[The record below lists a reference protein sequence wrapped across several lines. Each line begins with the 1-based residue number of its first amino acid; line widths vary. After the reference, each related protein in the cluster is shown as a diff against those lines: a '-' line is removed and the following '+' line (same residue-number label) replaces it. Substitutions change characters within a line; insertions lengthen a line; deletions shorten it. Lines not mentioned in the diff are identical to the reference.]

1 MDLRLRRLLSAAVQS
16 AIRTAPAAP
25 AVIARTTAIPIRS
38 TPAAR
43 STPLRY
49 FRDRRFAIERSN
61 RYLGFGGSRYQQ
73 RRCAENKA
81 VFPAKAHVPIS
92 DLVEVALGT
101 INPALRW
108 LFQSDRLSAGRLLG
122 LGGRACA
129 ELGPGWKPVFRNA
142 QCANNKLKRNKI
154 ISLQCVRAM
163 QKSTVSARADFIL
176 ESGNSANASRAIAP

>member
-81 VFPAKAHVPIS
+81 VFPAKAHVRIS

-101 INPALRW
+101 INPALP
-108 LFQSDRLSAGRLLG
+108 AGRLLG

-142 QCANNKLKRNKI
+142 QCANNKLRRNKI